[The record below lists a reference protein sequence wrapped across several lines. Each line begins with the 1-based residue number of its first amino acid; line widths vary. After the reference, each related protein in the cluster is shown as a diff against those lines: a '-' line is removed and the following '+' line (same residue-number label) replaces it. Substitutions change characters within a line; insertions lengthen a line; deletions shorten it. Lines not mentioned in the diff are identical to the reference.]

1 MLRFAYF
8 PPLRSAV
15 SVPAPSRGFSHRWHE
30 PAITGW
36 VRWLCICLLAI
47 YIVPGLFSAYRAWVQ
62 IRSVE
67 LIVPRKELHSGD
79 VIRVRT
85 VSWART
91 YVYVDLFL
99 VQGRRADT
107 LATHEIPRNSNAS
120 QDPRW
125 RRDSMTVALTPALLS
140 RYDSGAAI
148 IRAVAEG
155 GPQWL
160 RTPPPLVREAAVR
173 LVTSR

>member
-1 MLRFAYF
+1 
-8 PPLRSAV
+8 V
-15 SVPAPSRGFSHRWHE
+15 SIPAPSRGLSHRWHE

-36 VRWLCICLLAI
+36 VRRLCIILLAI

-62 IRSVE
+62 IQSVE

-99 VQGRRADT
+99 VQGSRADT
-107 LATHEIPRNSNAS
+107 LATHEIPRNVNAS

-125 RRDSMTVALTPALLS
+125 RRDSMTVSLTPAMLS
-140 RYDSGAAI
+140 RFDSGAAI
-148 IRAVAEG
+148 IRVKAEG

-160 RTPPPLVREAAVR
+160 RTPPPLIREAAVQ
-173 LVTSR
+173 LVPNR

>member
-1 MLRFAYF
+1 M
-8 PPLRSAV
+8 
-15 SVPAPSRGFSHRWHE
+15 SVPVPSRRFTHRWDE

-36 VRWLCICLLAI
+36 VRWLCLILFAI
-47 YIVPGLFSAYRAWVQ
+47 YVVPGLFSAYRAWVQ
-62 IRSVE
+62 IRSLD

-99 VQGRRADT
+99 VQGSRADT
-107 LATHEIPRNSNAS
+107 LATHEIPRNVNAS

-125 RRDSMTVALTPALLS
+125 RRDSMTVVLTPALLS
-140 RYDSGAAI
+140 RYHSGAAI

-160 RTPPPLVREAAVR
+160 RTPPPLIREAAVQLAPNR
-173 LVTSR
+173 